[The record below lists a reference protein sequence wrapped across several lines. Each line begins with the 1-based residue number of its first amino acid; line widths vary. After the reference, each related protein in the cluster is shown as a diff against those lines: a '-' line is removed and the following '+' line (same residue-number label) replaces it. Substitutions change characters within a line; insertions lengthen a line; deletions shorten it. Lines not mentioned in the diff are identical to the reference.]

1 MATENEDKT
10 TASWMKEAQ
19 KGIIRMGV
27 LILINKKPSHGY
39 EIMKEIKSRTKGFWQ
54 PTAGGVYPI
63 LRDLE
68 KSGYIKGQWQT
79 QKNRRLRVYQITDSG
94 EQILRKAILK
104 QTEITNNIGN
114 LFREFARDV
123 LNIELENWSVP
134 NMPSPLSPFLEEK
147 ICVERNLEQLEHQRK
162 HIYEAVKNMKEQM
175 KLLDKRIK
183 EIKKEEKTESSQEPK

>member
-1 MATENEDKT
+1 MITDNEDKT
-10 TASWMKEAQ
+10 TANWMKETQ

-39 EIMKEIKSRTKGFWQ
+39 EIMKEINSRTKGFWQ

-79 QKNRRLRVYQITDSG
+79 QKNRRLRVYQITVSG

-123 LNIELENWSVP
+123 LNIELENWFMP
-134 NMPSPLSPFLEEK
+134 NMPSPLSPFLEER
-147 ICVERNLEQLEHQRK
+147 IGAERNLEQLEHERK
-162 HIYEAVKNMKEQM
+162 HIYETAKTMRERL
-175 KLLDKRIK
+175 KLLDKRIA
-183 EIKKEEKTESSQEPK
+183 EIKKEEKTDSSSVPS